1 MRILNHAVY
10 IHAPQ
15 ENCTTFVDKLAQEG
29 FSCDLLPA
37 DNDLMVRI
45 RNLEPAIVLLSAEL
59 GRATIG
65 KLTENVK
72 EWLPDVPVLLV
83 LQHAEAPPDVPDFSA
98 ADGICYS
105 SMPSVHLA
113 LLLRGVV
120 RSSFKIQK
128 LAHVNQK
135 LNEISIT
142 DALTGLHNRGYM
154 IDRLN
159 QEFKRAG
166 RNHEVLSCL
175 MIDLDHFKQVNDTY
189 GHKFGDVVLQTVASR
204 LKSLIRETDVFGRY
218 GGEEFLLLLPNC
230 NARDAQQLAE
240 KLRSG
245 LEREPVTHEY
255 FSLMVTASFGVASTE
270 NSEVITSDH
279 LLQHSDRALY
289 RAKETG
295 RNRVCVITDPD
306 PSHRKTHPEL
316 ASASVPSHERMLID
330 VVSAAPDGG
339 PCVQMLAQFR
349 EYETALHASEEDFLQ
364 AFREREPQVILLD
377 QISPGIDGQA
387 LCRHLKAHVQDLF
400 IPILLFVSDPDVL
413 NLESAHS
420 DGVFEILTANL
431 PERDF
436 LARLRSMLYLKSL
449 YDRWRVTYRDLTMAR
464 TRLVKAE
471 RLTALGEMATGVAH
485 DFNNILSAILGRT
498 QLIRQRIDQPDIL
511 KSLSVI
517 EQAAMDGATTI
528 RRIQE
533 FARSTTDQADYQG
546 LDMAVIVHDCIQMTR
561 TRWKDEA
568 ELQGIS
574 YRFRTDF
581 PGPLPVTGNPAELRE
596 VITNLLMNALD
607 AMARGGEMWFRGLI
621 LDNEV
626 ILEVQDSGEGMEEA
640 VLKRIFD
647 PFFSTKEGEGTGLGL
662 SVSYGIVS
670 RHGGRIECSSKKGE
684 GTVFRI
690 TLPLREEPLPEE
702 KTEAWLHESQTHAG
716 ETNLARSIRVL
727 VVDDEAPI
735 REIFHEVL
743 TSETH
748 TVLVA
753 ESGEEALQILSRE
766 PIDLVFT
773 DLSMP
778 GMSGWEV
785 SMRIHQ
791 MYPDLPIVLTSGW
804 GADFNLERLRAHGVS
819 YVLAKPVPF
828 LSITALVHHVA
839 QGNRLTL
846 EDTF

>member
-1 MRILNHAVY
+1 VF
-10 IHAPQ
+10 
-15 ENCTTFVDKLAQEG
+15 E
-29 FSCDLLPA
+29 
-37 DNDLMVRI
+37 
-45 RNLEPAIVLLSAEL
+45 VL
-59 GRATIG
+59 
-65 KLTENVK
+65 
-72 EWLPDVPVLLV
+72 
-83 LQHAEAPPDVPDFSA
+83 A
-98 ADGICYS
+98 AD
-105 SMPSVHLA
+105 
-113 LLLRGVV
+113 
-120 RSSFKIQK
+120 
-128 LAHVNQK
+128 
-135 LNEISIT
+135 
-142 DALTGLHNRGYM
+142 
-154 IDRLN
+154 
-159 QEFKRAG
+159 
-166 RNHEVLSCL
+166 
-175 MIDLDHFKQVNDTY
+175 
-189 GHKFGDVVLQTVASR
+189 
-204 LKSLIRETDVFGRY
+204 
-218 GGEEFLLLLPNC
+218 
-230 NARDAQQLAE
+230 
-240 KLRSG
+240 
-245 LEREPVTHEY
+245 
-255 FSLMVTASFGVASTE
+255 
-270 NSEVITSDH
+270 
-279 LLQHSDRALY
+279 
-289 RAKETG
+289 
-295 RNRVCVITDPD
+295 
-306 PSHRKTHPEL
+306 
-316 ASASVPSHERMLID
+316 
-330 VVSAAPDGG
+330 
-339 PCVQMLAQFR
+339 
-349 EYETALHASEEDFLQ
+349 
-364 AFREREPQVILLD
+364 
-377 QISPGIDGQA
+377 
-387 LCRHLKAHVQDLF
+387 
-400 IPILLFVSDPDVL
+400 
-413 NLESAHS
+413 
-420 DGVFEILTANL
+420 L

-498 QLIRQRIDQPDIL
+498 QLIRQRVDQPEIL

-517 EQAAMDGATTI
+517 EKAAIDGATTI

-533 FARSTTDQADYQG
+533 FARSNTDQADYQG
-546 LDMAVIVHDCIQMTR
+546 LDIAQIVQDCIQMTR

-574 YRFRTDF
+574 YRFRSDF

-607 AMARGGEMWFRGLI
+607 AMPCGGEMWCRGLI
-621 LDNEV
+621 LDKEV
-626 ILEVQDSGEGMEEA
+626 LLEVQDSGEGMEEA
-640 VLKRIFD
+640 VLKRVFD
-647 PFFSTKEGEGTGLGL
+647 PFFSTKAGEGTGLGL
-662 SVSYGIVS
+662 SVSYGIIS

-702 KTEAWLHESQTHAG
+702 KTDAWLLETQTESG
-716 ETNLARSIRVL
+716 ETAQTRSIRVL

-753 ESGEEALQILSRE
+753 ESGEEALKILSQE
-766 PIDLVFT
+766 PLDLVFT

-791 MYPDLPIVLTSGW
+791 LYPDLPIVLTSGW